1 MITTPRP
8 TPTALLAL
16 LLWPVLAC
24 LAAALL
30 CPQARAQAAAG
41 IHLVTWHSEPSYQ
54 VEQAGAPEQHRY
66 RTATP
71 GLYIRLD
78 NGLTAGV
85 FSNSFGHPAAHVGWT
100 AETSAAALPGG
111 LQLAVTAGAV
121 LGYRHDP
128 LIPAL
133 LPSVRVPL
141 VRSAGLRLTY
151 LPRAPKGEHRVEALH
166 LGVEWTL

>member
-8 TPTALLAL
+8 SALLAL
-16 LLWPVLAC
+16 LLWPLLAC

-30 CPQARAQAAAG
+30 CPQARAQAVAG
-41 IHLVTWHSEPSYQ
+41 LHLATWHSTRSYE
-54 VEQAGAPEQHRY
+54 VLQAGTPVQHRY
-66 RTATP
+66 RTFTP

-85 FSNSFGHPAAHVGWT
+85 FANSFGHPAAHLGWT
-100 AETSAAALPGG
+100 AETSAGALPGG
-111 LQLAVTAGAV
+111 LQLALTAGAV

-133 LPSVRVPL
+133 LPSMRVPL
-141 VRSAGLRLTY
+141 ARSAGVRLTY
-151 LPRAPKGEHRVEALH
+151 LPPAPKGEHRVQALH
-166 LGVEWTL
+166 LGMEWAL